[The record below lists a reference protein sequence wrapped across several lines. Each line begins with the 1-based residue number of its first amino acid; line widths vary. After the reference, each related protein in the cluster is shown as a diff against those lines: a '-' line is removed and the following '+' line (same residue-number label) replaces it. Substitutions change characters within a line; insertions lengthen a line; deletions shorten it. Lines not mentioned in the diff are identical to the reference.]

1 MKIIRGSDHGPV
13 GMFPPQ
19 SVLYIRR
26 DGKTIDGHLSAAMIY
41 DDEGNEEETKKKYKT
56 LMTFLK
62 SPTTRE
68 LIDESEK
75 LLSEGKKVNVK
86 LYITNGNPRYELEI
100 ID

>member
-1 MKIIRGSDHGPV
+1 MDSYDLQPKYSTSESTGRCMKCLAEHEMNTCLMSLLRGDN
-13 GMFPPQ
+13 Q
-19 SVLYIRR
+19 
-26 DGKTIDGHLSAAMIY
+26 D
-41 DDEGNEEETKKKYKT
+41 NEKETKKKYEA

-62 SPTTRE
+62 SPAARE

-86 LYITNGNPRYELEI
+86 LYITGDRPRYELEI